1 MGVQGSLHTGMLNA
15 MKAEQYVE
23 SLRFTLERLER
34 NGDFSSPWIAE
45 FRNTLVQRICE
56 LEESV
61 HENVLVSGKLITNS
75 GVLGDCIVRA
85 IKLTIPKLN
94 LVEYV
99 KADVALT
106 SPHLPNGDYELH
118 FDGRVMKVKNTAGQ
132 WSFDDLRASGN
143 ALS

>member
-61 HENVLVSGKLITNS
+61 HENVLV
-75 GVLGDCIVRA
+75 
-85 IKLTIPKLN
+85 
-94 LVEYV
+94 
-99 KADVALT
+99 
-106 SPHLPNGDYELH
+106 
-118 FDGRVMKVKNTAGQ
+118 
-132 WSFDDLRASGN
+132 
-143 ALS
+143 